1 LLDSHYIG
9 FNKKGME
16 LIFYH
21 VLLSHIRGKLEQ
33 V

>member
-1 LLDSHYIG
+1 
-9 FNKKGME
+9 ME